1 MANFDVN
8 NSSYQIK
15 IIAPIK
21 FKFSAGERMP
31 VLLGGTT
38 AKLII
43 PTQGQL
49 WPNPLQAK

>member
-1 MANFDVN
+1 MATFDVN
-8 NSSYQIK
+8 NNSYSIR

-31 VLLGGTT
+31 VLLGGTS
-38 AKLII
+38 AKLVI

-49 WPNPLQAK
+49 WPNPLQVK